1 MTDHKTEALAM
12 AYASIDG
19 RLGEFMTCKA
29 DADAEDRLG
38 RYGGYM
44 AEADQMRRFLR
55 KHGYYL
61 SYCPGMEASRLNEG
75 RVARAEALD
84 ELQRLG
90 QEYDNHD

>member
-12 AYASIDG
+12 AYASVEG
-19 RLGEFMTCKA
+19 RLAEFMTCKA
-29 DADAEDRLG
+29 DGDAEDRLG

-55 KHGYYL
+55 KHGYFIAY
-61 SYCPGMEASRLNEG
+61 SPGANAVS
-75 RVARAEALD
+75 AALD